1 MRVTTSS
8 YIVKFRLLTNEAQ
21 RRELDH
27 RFFLAQKVYNC
38 MVKEARRRVN
48 AYYRDKAVKSVWLRC
63 RKKSYQLC
71 QEDKSILKQVRDQ
84 YGLSEYAFHA
94 FLTVQARKYRKHL
107 DSCTIQK
114 IGTAVWQSTSKILF
128 GKGKMIHFK
137 AYDRLLS
144 VEGKRNKSG
153 IRFKDGML
161 HWLGLEIPVR
171 LRTDDLYAQKALCD
185 RIKYCRIVRRW
196 HGSEFRYF
204 LQLVLEGTPQ
214 NKPKRTVK
222 HAQGGLDLGT
232 STVAAVSSEGI
243 VFQELG
249 AGIASIEKEIAR
261 LSRKLDRQRRASNP
275 QNYDSAGR
283 IKRLRKGEQRVWHYS
298 SGYRKTRNQLRTL
311 YTRRAAKLKQ
321 SHEILANKILAKVGN
336 ELFVENMSISGLAKR
351 SRKDKMNPRTG
362 RPASKKRFGKS
373 VQNHAPSQ
381 FVGILSRKAEA
392 TGGHV
397 SKVNPYHIKASQYNH
412 FTDTYQ
418 KATLQ
423 ERWKTLQPGE
433 DVQRDLY
440 SAFLLSNLDPH
451 NLIDRSRCTAGYPE
465 FKSMHDSV
473 IQTLWREKASGRR
486 FPSCMGI

>member
-171 LRTDDLYAQKALCD
+171 LRADDLYAQKALCD

-243 VFQELG
+243 VSRSLG
-249 AGIASIEKEIAR
+249 RG
-261 LSRKLDRQRRASNP
+261 
-275 QNYDSAGR
+275 
-283 IKRLRKGEQRVWHYS
+283 
-298 SGYRKTRNQLRTL
+298 
-311 YTRRAAKLKQ
+311 
-321 SHEILANKILAKVGN
+321 
-336 ELFVENMSISGLAKR
+336 
-351 SRKDKMNPRTG
+351 
-362 RPASKKRFGKS
+362 
-373 VQNHAPSQ
+373 
-381 FVGILSRKAEA
+381 
-392 TGGHV
+392 
-397 SKVNPYHIKASQYNH
+397 
-412 FTDTYQ
+412 
-418 KATLQ
+418 
-423 ERWKTLQPGE
+423 
-433 DVQRDLY
+433 
-440 SAFLLSNLDPH
+440 
-451 NLIDRSRCTAGYPE
+451 
-465 FKSMHDSV
+465 
-473 IQTLWREKASGRR
+473 
-486 FPSCMGI
+486 